1 MIVDRL
7 NANLVLHDK
16 HRAALAALK
25 ARRDRKILEWE
36 MALKVQAAWRG
47 RLAKML
53 VLGMRIVQV
62 IYSFTTGSIQPTPS
76 LTTRLVFE
84 ATQ

>member
-1 MIVDRL
+1 MSVSSAQSQLDQSTI
-7 NANLVLHDK
+7 ALVFL
-16 HRAALAALK
+16 RAALAALK

-53 VLGMRIVQV
+53 VLSMRIVRV
-62 IYSFTTGSIQPTPS
+62 S
-76 LTTRLVFE
+76 
-84 ATQ
+84 